1 MSFAF
6 MMMMFLSSSV
16 AMAFVLHPAK
26 EEPAA
31 SAVSHHRCQ
40 SDSLQAVR
48 KNLLAGLNLQ
58 TEPQLP
64 AGVLDSVREQWS
76 KMFSPVSHRA
86 ATIPAADGYSVS
98 PDSKDSASLKC
109 CSTASEIFMKDLGW
123 DSWVIHPQSLTI
135 VQCSLC
141 TSDMNTVQCPPSH
154 SNIQDANS
162 QDQVPCCQPTSQEM
176 VNIVYMDESSAIV
189 VSSVQ
194 LTRSCG
200 CGHGSILQPNT
211 E

>member
-6 MMMMFLSSSV
+6 MMMLLSSSV

-31 SAVSHHRCQ
+31 SAISHHRCQ
-40 SDSLQAVR
+40 TESLQAIR
-48 KNLLAGLNLQ
+48 KNLLAALNLQ
-58 TEPQLP
+58 TEPRLP
-64 AGVLDSVREQWS
+64 AGALDSVREHWRKIFHPS
-76 KMFSPVSHRA
+76 SHRA
-86 ATIPAADGYSVS
+86 TTIPAADGYAVS
-98 PDSKDSASLKC
+98 PDSMDSVSLKC
-109 CSTASEIFMKDLGW
+109 CSMASEIFIKDLGW

-141 TSDMNTVQCPPSH
+141 SSDVNTVQCPSSQ

-162 QDQVPCCQPTSQEM
+162 QVPCCQPTTQEM
-176 VNIVYMDESSAIV
+176 VNIVYMDESSNTV
-189 VSSVQ
+189 LSSVQ

-200 CGHGSILQPNT
+200 CGPGSIQQPNT
-211 E
+211 A